1 MSLESSVSTMQF
13 CSTKFEDAWLLKI
26 EPHNDKRGFFARTW
40 CSDELRQQ
48 GLCDRLVQC
57 SVSFNQHKGTLR
69 GMHFQAK
76 PCEEVKI
83 VRCTRGAIFDVLVD
97 CRVNSPT
104 FGQWEGFVLDEENR
118 DALYIPAG
126 FAHGFQTQTECTE
139 VLYQM
144 NEYHQPDFARGF
156 HHLDSRIGIQWP
168 GNITMV
174 SAKDSELVTFD
185 SCMVSSKTEHQET

>member
-1 MSLESSVSTMQF
+1 MQF

-26 EPHNDKRGFFARTW
+26 EPHNDERGFFARTW
-40 CSDELRQQ
+40 CSDELRRQ

-57 SVSFNQHKGTLR
+57 SVSFNQYKGTLR

-97 CRVNSPT
+97 CRINSPT

-126 FAHGFQTQTECTE
+126 FKDRDSVARKHYDGVCQRLGTRCIRQ
-139 VLYQM
+139 LYGVFE
-144 NEYHQPDFARGF
+144 NRASRDLVCLNSDGTRREIHADDF
-156 HHLDSRIGIQWP
+156 W
-168 GNITMV
+168 V
-174 SAKDSELVTFD
+174 
-185 SCMVSSKTEHQET
+185 